1 MDLLFYRGNS
11 MLMGIS
17 QANTMYIFQID
28 NVVPWTN
35 ETSRNRWRLTNLI
48 SYKFK
53 FVGIY
58 FQPKFYAIIFLANVY
73 NRKITILVNSA
84 PPTKLCQ
91 GLISRKMFYQGRF
104 SLIVYICVYR
114 INFAIFRYWIEYYIV
129 VGGNIWYIYFI

>member
-1 MDLLFYRGNS
+1 

-91 GLISRKMFYQGRF
+91 GLISRKMFYQSKL
-104 SLIVYICVYR
+104 SLSVYRYR
-114 INFAIFRYWIEYYIV
+114 INFAIDT
-129 VGGNIWYIYFI
+129 GNIWYIYFI

>member
-1 MDLLFYRGNS
+1 

-17 QANTMYIFQID
+17 QPNTMYIFQID

-58 FQPKFYAIIFLANVY
+58 FQPKFYAIIFLANVC

-91 GLISRKMFYQGRF
+91 GLISRKMFYQKKF
-104 SLIVYICVYR
+104 SLSAHRYR
-114 INFAIFRYWIEYYIV
+114 IDSAKILIRRYWQYMIHLLYIMV
-129 VGGNIWYIYFI
+129 FQRGKWSLRKPL